1 MHRIPQ
7 SNLPTTAASP
17 GPTRNLN
24 AAAMLA
30 LRKILDANEIMKYA
44 LHWDEDEPDEATN
57 AVVAELCAQHAIGQ
71 EAALD
76 KLNKQSVTTHCERG
90 LELLQRDSWTA
101 GSIGKVLRD
110 PGPYPNL
117 KSAQLVA
124 QNVVM
129 PLGES
134 DGEADSAVADE
145 DAVDPASA
153 EATRLRMRRMALQR
167 GRRAE
172 AHQSAESR
180 RRVSK
185 DAAARERAGGSLQRS
200 AADADHE
207 SEGGNCCA
215 GDGVLAAEGFG
226 ARAVAT
232 SQVLSLWW
240 VVDNGV
246 GHEGRYI
253 RAVYMVT
260 AQTII
265 GLLGAFVGCL
275 LHVTGDR
282 SPSIAVR
289 ALTIA
294 LPVALPFGLL
304 TSRWAVTC
312 NMRACTLLRPRQWSS
327 FRPQWASD
335 RPA

>member
-7 SNLPTTAASP
+7 SNLPTTRAAASP

-153 EATRLRMRRMALQR
+153 EATRLRMRRMALQNVGDELR
-167 GRRAE
+167 LINRLSRD
-172 AHQSAESR
+172 AESR
-180 RRVSK
+180 RMQ
-185 DAAARERAGGSLQRS
+185 LQ
-200 AADADHE
+200 E
-207 SEGGNCCA
+207 SELA
-215 GDGVLAAEGFG
+215 VLSNAAQQTLTVKVKVATVAQAMACLLLKALVLG
-226 ARAVAT
+226 AVAT

-294 LPVALPFGLL
+294 LPVRFLL
-304 TSRWAVTC
+304 GC
-312 NMRACTLLRPRQWSS
+312 LLHVGR
-327 FRPQWASD
+327 
-335 RPA
+335 